1 LIDINTIN
9 CRKGAYVMSMD
20 TIKNALEDALGED
33 PNSFAEKINSVLASK
48 LQDALQTK
56 KIEVSNNWLNDIE
69 PPVGDE
75 EEEDEP

>member
-1 LIDINTIN
+1 
-9 CRKGAYVMSMD
+9 MSMD